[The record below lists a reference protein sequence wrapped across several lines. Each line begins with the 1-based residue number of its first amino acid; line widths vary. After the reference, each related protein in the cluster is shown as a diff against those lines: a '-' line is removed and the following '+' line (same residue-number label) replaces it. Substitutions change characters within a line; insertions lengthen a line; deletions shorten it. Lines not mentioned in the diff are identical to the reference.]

1 MVAAAYFRDRG
12 EKRTKVLA
20 PDSAHG
26 TNPASAAMA
35 GFEAVTVKSTPRG
48 FVDLEDLRAHLDD
61 QTAVFMITNPNTLGM
76 FDARSSRSPSWC
88 MPPAGWS
95 TSTART

>member
-12 EKRTKVLA
+12 EQRTKVLA

-35 GFEAVTVKSTPRG
+35 GFEAVTVKSNAEG
-48 FVDLEDLRAHLDD
+48 FVDLDDLRAKLDEHV
-61 QTAVFMITNPNTLGM
+61 AVFMITNPNTLGM
-76 FDARSSRSPSWC
+76 FERQVRRISPTK
-88 MPPAGWS
+88 S
-95 TSTART
+95 TSAAG